1 MKKIF
6 WIVCYQYYENK
17 QITKGNIWLSDE
29 VMECESYQSPLDAII
44 EKSNL
49 KYKDDVIILSVS
61 KVEMTV
67 PDPDA
72 SRG

>member
-1 MKKIF
+1 MKKVF

-17 QITKGNIWLSDE
+17 QIVKGNTWLSDE
-29 VMECESYQSPLDAII
+29 VMECNNYQNPLDAII

-72 SRG
+72 SRW